1 MTRTCPHCGSSDID
15 EDAGRGDATCMA
27 CGTVLEESIVVSENQ
42 FQERAG
48 GSGHTLVGQFVSIER
63 AQSQARAGG
72 VVSQE
77 SREVTFAKGR
87 KLIEE
92 IASQLRINQ
101 HCIDTAY
108 NFFKMSVS
116 RNLTRGRIRSHVVV
130 ACLYMTCRLENT
142 AHLLLDFS
150 DITQVNVFDLGRT
163 LSFLSR
169 SLRINLPST
178 DPCLYIMRFA
188 CLLEFGEKQKEV
200 VNLATRLVQRMKR
213 DWMSTGRRP
222 TGLCGAALLLAAR
235 SFNFNRTIGDVVK
248 VVHIS
253 ESVVRKRLE
262 EFSQTPSGALT
273 IDEFSTIDLEHC
285 EDPPA
290 FREARRKAREEQL
303 AKEAELAAEME
314 KDVLPIEEEL
324 ERALEKKRR
333 EKFKQTRY
341 AKLVAGE
348 LNDPEVGTAEE
359 ALVRDEVMDT
369 VYQAVDEEERSEGS
383 NYNQYAPSLQS
394 LGITQSPV
402 TANGVITSSSA
413 PLPSQDRPDGSL
425 DLTGIDDDEIDSY
438 ILTSKESEVKE
449 RFWMKLN
456 GEHLKEMERRRKE
469 REEEEE
475 KEKDNP
481 TKKKRRRVLPPR
493 QNLASNTAIEAMEKI
508 IHEKKLSNKVNY
520 DILKEIEHTT
530 SGMDSIKKE
539 RSQTVIENVNE
550 LVSTLGMDEAISD
563 VSGPTSSRTV
573 PLTPENMT
581 RREREIS
588 RRNKPLKNSS
598 ALRVAFKIE
607 PTTSTDMESQS
618 LDVKRPISLNRSRY
632 GRIGVIRP
640 NLASAGVHKSVVNN
654 DSAEE
659 SPVTVNEEEGQNP
672 SKPTTLV
679 PEAETSP
686 DVKIKLQM
694 GGVERSLN
702 DEPESSS
709 SGANNESITSSA
721 SNDDVPSPSLANNVE
736 NTKEVPIIPV
746 VDGSNLLTRSK
757 RTRGKIPKSAETLE
771 QAKPAEEIAS
781 PSDEVQIM
789 EDTTPP
795 IEKPADSST
804 NLLRRGRRPMVK
816 PQVQEKVHSPDSSGA
831 EKQKDVI
838 TIDESVSGNDAAGT
852 STGVANSNL
861 LKRGRRPLV
870 KPAVA
875 SSNAKVVNLESSQ
888 KESLANESQESKEK
902 SGPDEIV
909 LQRGRKSLLK
919 PKLATSSSELKN
931 GETSKNN
938 ADSNANTNEG
948 MTTDS
953 QSSEMN
959 VSSRT
964 RRSSEAPLSP
974 PNKKASL
981 NSFDNSEP
989 VTLTR
994 PKPRS
999 RPTRGALRR

>member
-63 AQSQARAGG
+63 AQSQARAVGL
-72 VVSQE
+72 VSQE

-116 RNLTRGRIRSHVVV
+116 RNLTRGRVRSHVVV

-150 DITQVNVFDLGRT
+150 DVTQVNVFDLGRT

-235 SFNFNRTIGDVVK
+235 SFNFNRTISDVVK

-273 IDEFSTIDLEHC
+273 IDEFSTVDLEHC

-303 AKEAELAAEME
+303 AKEAQMAAEME
-314 KDVLPIEEEL
+314 KEVIPIEEEL

-348 LNDPEVGTAEE
+348 IDDPEVGTAEE

-369 VYQAVDEEERSEGS
+369 VYRAVDEDERSETN
-383 NYNQYAPSLQS
+383 NYKQYGPSLQS
-394 LGITQSPV
+394 LGITQSPS
-402 TANGVITSSSA
+402 TANGVLTSPSSA
-413 PLPSQDRPDGSL
+413 PLPAQDWPDGSL

-438 ILTSKESEVKE
+438 ILTSRESEVKE

-469 REEEEE
+469 REEEEA

-481 TKKKRRRVLPPR
+481 TKKKRRRTVPHR

-520 DILKEIEHTT
+520 EILKEIEHTA
-530 SGMDSIKKE
+530 SG
-539 RSQTVIENVNE
+539 
-550 LVSTLGMDEAISD
+550 LVS
-563 VSGPTSSRTV
+563 
-573 PLTPENMT
+573 
-581 RREREIS
+581 
-588 RRNKPLKNSS
+588 
-598 ALRVAFKIE
+598 
-607 PTTSTDMESQS
+607 
-618 LDVKRPISLNRSRY
+618 LD
-632 GRIGVIRP
+632 
-640 NLASAGVHKSVVNN
+640 
-654 DSAEE
+654 
-659 SPVTVNEEEGQNP
+659 
-672 SKPTTLV
+672 
-679 PEAETSP
+679 
-686 DVKIKLQM
+686 
-694 GGVERSLN
+694 
-702 DEPESSS
+702 
-709 SGANNESITSSA
+709 
-721 SNDDVPSPSLANNVE
+721 
-736 NTKEVPIIPV
+736 
-746 VDGSNLLTRSK
+746 
-757 RTRGKIPKSAETLE
+757 
-771 QAKPAEEIAS
+771 
-781 PSDEVQIM
+781 
-789 EDTTPP
+789 
-795 IEKPADSST
+795 
-804 NLLRRGRRPMVK
+804 
-816 PQVQEKVHSPDSSGA
+816 
-831 EKQKDVI
+831 
-838 TIDESVSGNDAAGT
+838 
-852 STGVANSNL
+852 
-861 LKRGRRPLV
+861 
-870 KPAVA
+870 
-875 SSNAKVVNLESSQ
+875 
-888 KESLANESQESKEK
+888 KEK
-902 SGPDEIV
+902 SQAQVIKV
-909 LQRGRKSLLK
+909 FYYVSVSLLFYRSGRLK
-919 PKLATSSSELKN
+919 YNCERPSSSP
-931 GETSKNN
+931 S
-938 ADSNANTNEG
+938 
-948 MTTDS
+948 
-953 QSSEMN
+953 
-959 VSSRT
+959 
-964 RRSSEAPLSP
+964 
-974 PNKKASL
+974 
-981 NSFDNSEP
+981 
-989 VTLTR
+989 
-994 PKPRS
+994 
-999 RPTRGALRR
+999 